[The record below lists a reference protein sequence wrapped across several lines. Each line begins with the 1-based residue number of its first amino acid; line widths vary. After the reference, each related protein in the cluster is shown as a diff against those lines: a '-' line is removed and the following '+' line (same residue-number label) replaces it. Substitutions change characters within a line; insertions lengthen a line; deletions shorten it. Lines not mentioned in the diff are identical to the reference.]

1 MEETKSFITS
11 VVVGKDVIPRQEVL
25 FTSLCHVI
33 VVVVVVVVVVSVNE
47 LHYSLVLAYL

>member
-33 VVVVVVVVVVSVNE
+33 VVVVVVVVSVNE
-47 LHYSLVLAYL
+47 LHYSLALAYL